1 MRKFRRHDEA
11 HSSLQPARARARATS
26 PLLLSVPQRD
36 EGRWEPQTIS
46 GTEAID
52 QAAAMVERFNAM
64 FLRTLKALRDLRR
77 QVPGVMVQN
86 ATQVNVGQQQVNVA
100 TEDG

>member
-1 MRKFRRHDEA
+1 
-11 HSSLQPARARARATS
+11 
-26 PLLLSVPQRD
+26 
-36 EGRWEPQTIS
+36 
-46 GTEAID
+46 
-52 QAAAMVERFNAM
+52 MVERFNAM